1 MLPSEDAGSRTSER
15 EPNARQ
21 MSDIISIDE
30 VDAARARTVD
40 AALSRPLLAFVRDL
54 TNYAVDRRD
63 VDARRVLVSPFS
75 GVPDV
80 DARALCVAAG
90 DVRPITEAIERER
103 IPLSHVSAV
112 AARRFVRATGD
123 LARAY
128 RAQGAT
134 ACEHLATIRLAFDLE
149 ADLDAPERATFDAL
163 AIEAAAADGARTPG
177 VAWDAATLLAAIA
190 SLATRTS
197 LGCDDAGAA
206 GARQALVPLVARTPE
221 ATHVVKRRR
230 AHFSASSLGAFAEC
244 ERRWY
249 YRYVCAAV
257 EDPGSS
263 ASFYG
268 TAFHWA
274 LERFHEE
281 YARVDPDHRAVL
293 QIKLDGY
300 LATAFDRFRSGFE
313 TTVEYELQ
321 RRRAKRT
328 GRRYLEW
335 LIERTQKHPF
345 EIIGTEATVQLELAG
360 YTFIGYIDRLDRDD
374 ATGAVTVIDYKTG
387 SIAESAE
394 AYRENVASFVDF
406 QLPFYYW
413 ARTAVGDRVTRLAL
427 VPLKDASRAVRPIEL
442 EVVPVATPRS
452 YGDAPVSTIGID
464 ELERARTKMIEIA
477 AHLADGPIDRFPPTD
492 DPDACGYCAYK
503 IACRARPMP
512 REDRFGR

>member
-1 MLPSEDAGSRTSER
+1 
-15 EPNARQ
+15 
-21 MSDIISIDE
+21 MSDLFSIDG
-30 VDAARARTVD
+30 VDAARAQTVD
-40 AALSRPLLAFVRDL
+40 VALSRPLLGFVRDC
-54 TNYAVDRRD
+54 TRYAADRRET
-63 VDARRVLVSPFS
+63 DARRALASPFS
-75 GVPDV
+75 GVPEV

-90 DVRPITEAIERER
+90 DVRPVAEAIERER
-103 IPLSHVSAV
+103 IPLGHVSAV
-112 AARRFVRATGD
+112 AARRFVRAIDD

-134 ACEHLATIRLAFDLE
+134 ACEHLRTLRIAFALDGTGDAGATPDEREIAT
-149 ADLDAPERATFDAL
+149 LDALGREA
-163 AIEAAAADGARTPG
+163 EAADVARPAG
-177 VAWDAATLLAAIA
+177 VAWDAGTFVVAI
-190 SLATRTS
+190 
-197 LGCDDAGAA
+197 DAL
-206 GARQALVPLVARTPE
+206 GARVDERKETSGDESGEPLVRYERETPRI
-221 ATHVVKRRR
+221 VKRRR
-230 AHFSASSLGAFAEC
+230 AHFSASSLGAFAQC

-257 EDPGSS
+257 EDRGSS

-281 YARVDPDHRAVL
+281 YPRIDPADRAL
-293 QIKLDGY
+293 LDRKLESY
-300 LATAFDRFRSGFE
+300 LATAFERFRSGFE

-328 GRRYLEW
+328 GRRYLDW
-335 LIERTQKHPF
+335 LVERTRTQPF
-345 EIIGTEATVQLELAG
+345 EIIGTEATVELELSG

-394 AYRENVASFVDF
+394 AYRKSVASFVDF

-413 ARTAVGDRVTRLAL
+413 ARTAVGDRITKLAL
-427 VPLKDASRAVRPIEL
+427 VPLKDSSRAVRPIEL

-452 YGDAPVSTIGID
+452 YGDAPVGTIGID

-477 AHLADGPIDRFPPTD
+477 AHLADAPIERFPATD

-503 IACRARPMP
+503 IGCRERPLP